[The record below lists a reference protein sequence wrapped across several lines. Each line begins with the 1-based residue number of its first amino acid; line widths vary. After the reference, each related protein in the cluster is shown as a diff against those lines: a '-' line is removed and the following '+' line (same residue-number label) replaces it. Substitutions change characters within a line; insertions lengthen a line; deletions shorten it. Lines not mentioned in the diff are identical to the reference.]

1 MWTVVHIAGEWLL
14 TNSTCAKHR
23 RFGASTFWKGGWRLL
38 PHPEGQG
45 TQPRFLM
52 IISNRYP
59 YEGPRTPTPAEDL
72 DAAGLSHSIFFGE
85 DLSPL
90 EALAKWPMY
99 LRPETGENSFVMV
112 HQGQP
117 VSRVVRLYRDI
128 VVRGHALRIGFVG
141 GVCTHPDHRENGL
154 ASTSLDATLQRFADD
169 DVDFVYISGARPL
182 YYKTG
187 ANHTGGFT
195 VFLFTSDA
203 AESLDTKG
211 LNVRQAS
218 FADASILLSLNEAE
232 ETRTVR
238 DLLDYELVLQHGY
251 CCGGR
256 CIFSIVEL
264 DSTPVA
270 FVAARD
276 VDRKEERWS
285 QRILEFAGDRE
296 AIAAALGIMA
306 RGNGPNGHF
315 GIEAR
320 AGDELTDRLSAMGL
334 EPRPGRISGT
344 VKIPS
349 FTRTMDRL
357 RPYFASHLGSSFAE
371 SLEFAAGKERYVAAG
386 AGGVLKIDGESNML
400 WTLLGNPPEEQS
412 ENVHAT
418 GLMRKALED
427 CLPIP
432 LPALYMN
439 II

>member
-1 MWTVVHIAGEWLL
+1 MT
-14 TNSTCAKHR
+14 
-23 RFGASTFWKGGWRLL
+23 
-38 PHPEGQG
+38 
-45 TQPRFLM
+45 
-52 IISNRYP
+52 ISSRYP
-59 YEGPRTPTPAEDL
+59 YEGPRTPALSEQS
-72 DAAGLSHSIFFGE
+72 DAAELSHSIFFGE

-99 LRPETGENSFVMV
+99 LRPETAENSFVMV

-141 GVCTHPDHRENGL
+141 GVCTHPDHRGNGL
-154 ASTSLDATLQRFADD
+154 ASTMVDATLQRFADD
-169 DVDFVYISGARPL
+169 GVDFVYISGARPL
-182 YYKTG
+182 YYRTG
-187 ANHTGGFT
+187 ANYTGGFT
-195 VFLFTSDA
+195 VFFFTSDV
-203 AESLDTKG
+203 AESLDTKN

-218 FADASILLSLNEAE
+218 SADASILLSLNETE

-270 FVAARD
+270 YVAVRD
-276 VDRKEERWS
+276 VDRKGEGWS
-285 QRILEFAGDRE
+285 QKVLEFAGDRE

-306 RGNGPNGHF
+306 RENGPNGHL
-315 GIEAR
+315 GIETR
-320 AGDELTDRLSAMGL
+320 AGDELTDILNAMGL

-357 RPYFASHLGSSFAE
+357 RPYFASHLGSPFTE
-371 SLEFAAGKERYVAAG
+371 SLEFVAGKERYVAAG
-386 AGGVLKIDGESNML
+386 AGGMLEIDGESNML

-412 ENVHAT
+412 ENVRAK
-418 GLMRKALED
+418 GPMRKALAD

-432 LPALYMN
+432 LPALYLNM
-439 II
+439 I